1 MTTKLALTALLALAV
16 GAGGTYATIRV
27 TATCSA
33 SPTAPLDDGLKSF
46 LAKPDAPLT
55 GYPTYK

>member
-1 MTTKLALTALLALAV
+1 MTAKLALTALLALAV

-33 SPTAPLDDGLKSF
+33 APTAPPDDGLKSF

>member
-1 MTTKLALTALLALAV
+1 MTAKLALTALLALAAGV
-16 GAGGTYATIRV
+16 GGTYATIRV
-27 TATCSA
+27 TATCLA
-33 SPTAPLDDGLKSF
+33 SPAGISGDGMKSF